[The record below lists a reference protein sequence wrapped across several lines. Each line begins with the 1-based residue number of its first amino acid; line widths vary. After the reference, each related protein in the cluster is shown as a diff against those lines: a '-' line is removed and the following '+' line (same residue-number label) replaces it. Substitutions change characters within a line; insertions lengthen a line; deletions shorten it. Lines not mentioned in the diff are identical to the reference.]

1 MWFTTTWWCFH
12 KSHCTLQK
20 VFHIFRAC
28 VIKGYSFKWSPE
40 AMHSWKMMKSLE
52 ICLYVTVVSQTW
64 RIFEKKIEKI
74 EKLGNSW
81 KTWKNSSRNLKNCG
95 KKDGSHEE
103 PCLDNLIKFHFISM
117 LQQRCKAIWKSS

>member
-20 VFHIFRAC
+20 VFHIFRTC
-28 VIKGYSFKWSPE
+28 VIKGYSFKWSTE

-64 RIFEKKIEKI
+64 RIFEKKLKKLKNLEILEKLEKI
-74 EKLGNSW
+74 LQEIW
-81 KTWKNSSRNLKNCG
+81 RIVV